1 MEKTINYSLPEN
13 ADCGGL
19 VGLVLGE
26 EASFFHVPPAN
37 IGKFS
42 GNTSILRAPIQ
53 VSINNLDV
61 TVAVRDHALD
71 AGDLPLN
78 GSSIFENQCPAAP
91 GTHAYTIGR
100 ARSRFNPDHVV
111 AQVMQLLFDPCRT
124 GVTDGDHADKR
135 SYAHGDAQNRQ
146 GAPDLVSGQLP
157 ERFGKNSAQV
167 RQHASQAYQK

>member
-1 MEKTINYSLPEN
+1 MLDVADYAHDCDPLNRGIADPANTLAQRIFVVLEKTINYSLPEN

-42 GNTSILRAPIQ
+42 GNTSILRAPVQ

-61 TVAVRDHALD
+61 TVAVRNHALD

-91 GTHAYTIGR
+91 GTHAYTIG
-100 ARSRFNPDHVV
+100 
-111 AQVMQLLFDPCRT
+111 
-124 GVTDGDHADKR
+124 
-135 SYAHGDAQNRQ
+135 
-146 GAPDLVSGQLP
+146 
-157 ERFGKNSAQV
+157 
-167 RQHASQAYQK
+167 